1 MALISYYNQ
10 PTGSNSIDIE
20 NSPYT
25 NAHTVNLTVTTCK
38 EDVKSMNDFLG
49 VGGKTTVKGII
60 DEIPEISYSTTWGD
74 SPAAVLN
81 EKIKKFTQHKWMK
94 MFAVQRGG
102 YKPPLVT
109 DGWTQ
114 QFPKSAE
121 PLNISFKFRAYPIDN
136 YYNTSAFN
144 DIIRLLI
151 FVTTPQNFNLS
162 HAVTSQANAIYQAE
176 AKGKEFAG
184 IVNDL
189 KSALNSEKV
198 SLKDM
203 AEALKNNKA
212 GDDTS
217 SAVKVLLQK
226 KDKLLDFIED
236 LGDMKDDD
244 TGGCPLIQLGING
257 LIKPSDTV
265 KWLLKS
271 WSFKPSLNTTYNNN
285 PIYVD
290 FNVSLQTQYVLTD
303 ADLTKILY

>member
-25 NAHTVNLTVTTCK
+25 KAHTVELKVTTCK
-38 EDVKSMNDFLG
+38 EDEPYMNTFLS
-49 VGGKTTVKGII
+49 GKTTVKGII

-136 YYNTSAFN
+136 YYNTSAFS

-151 FVTTPQNFNLS
+151 FVTTPQEFTLS
-162 HAVTSQANAIYQAE
+162 KAVTSQGQAIYQAE
-176 AKGKEFAG
+176 AKGKEFAN
-184 IVNDL
+184 IVNGL
-189 KSALNSEKV
+189 KNSLDGEKV
-198 SLKDM
+198 SLKDF
-203 AEALKNNKA
+203 ADALENNTNA
-212 GDDTS
+212 NT
-217 SAVKVLLQK
+217 AV
-226 KDKLLDFIED
+226 
-236 LGDMKDDD
+236 
-244 TGGCPLIQLGING
+244 
-257 LIKPSDTV
+257 
-265 KWLLKS
+265 
-271 WSFKPSLNTTYNNN
+271 
-285 PIYVD
+285 PI
-290 FNVSLQTQYVLTD
+290 
-303 ADLTKILY
+303 IC

>member
-25 NAHTVNLTVTTCK
+25 KAHTVNLKVTTCK
-38 EDVKSMNDFLG
+38 EDEDYMNAFL
-49 VGGKTTVKGII
+49 GGKTTVQGII

-81 EKIKKFTQHKWMK
+81 EKVKKFTQHKWMK

-151 FVTTPQNFNLS
+151 FVTTPQEFSLS
-162 HAVTSQANAIYQAE
+162 KAVTSQAKAIYHARD
-176 AKGKEFAG
+176 KGKEFAD
-184 IVNDL
+184 IVNG
-189 KSALNSEKV
+189 
-198 SLKDM
+198 
-203 AEALKNNKA
+203 LKNSLEGENVSFKDFADALENNTNANTTA
-212 GDDTS
+212 G
-217 SAVKVLLQK
+217 AKNLKEQ
-226 KDKLLDFIED
+226 KDKLFKFIED

-290 FNVSLQTQYVLTD
+290 FNVSLQTQYILTD
-303 ADLTKILY
+303 ADLTQILY

>member
-25 NAHTVNLTVTTCK
+25 KAHTVELKVTTCK
-38 EDVKSMNDFLG
+38 EDEDYMNAFLS
-49 VGGKTTVKGII
+49 GKTTVKGII

-136 YYNTSAFN
+136 YYNTSAFS

-151 FVTTPQNFNLS
+151 FVTTPQEFTLS
-162 HAVTSQANAIYQAE
+162 KAVTSQGQAIYQAE
-176 AKGKEFAG
+176 AKGKEFAN
-184 IVNDL
+184 IVNGL
-189 KSALNSEKV
+189 KNSLDGEKV
-198 SLKDM
+198 SLKDFADALENNTNANTAG
-203 AEALKNNKA
+203 AENLRKRKDELLK
-212 GDDTS
+212 
-217 SAVKVLLQK
+217 
-226 KDKLLDFIED
+226 FIEN
-236 LGDMKDDD
+236 LGNMKDDD

-257 LIKPSDTV
+257 LIKPSSTV

-290 FNVSLQTQYVLTD
+290 FNVSLQTQYILTD
-303 ADLTKILY
+303 TNLTEILC

>member
-25 NAHTVNLTVTTCK
+25 KAHTVELSVTTCK
-38 EDVKSMNDFLG
+38 EDESYMNAFLDS
-49 VGGKTTVKGII
+49 KTTVQGII

-176 AKGKEFAG
+176 AKGEKFAG

-189 KSALNSEKV
+189 KNALDSEKV

-212 GDDTS
+212 GADTS
-217 SAVKVLLQK
+217 SAVKALLQK
-226 KDKLLDFIED
+226 KDELLDFIEG
-236 LGDMKDDD
+236 LGNMKDDD

-257 LIKPSDTV
+257 LINPSDTV

>member
-25 NAHTVNLTVTTCK
+25 KAHTVELKVTTCK
-38 EDVKSMNDFLG
+38 EDEPYMNTFLS
-49 VGGKTTVKGII
+49 GKTTVKGII

-136 YYNTSAFN
+136 YYNTSAFS

-151 FVTTPQNFNLS
+151 FVTTPQEFTLS
-162 HAVTSQANAIYQAE
+162 KAVTSQLQAIYQAE
-176 AKGKEFAG
+176 DKGKEFAN
-184 IVNDL
+184 IVNGL
-189 KSALNSEKV
+189 KTSLESENVSFKDFADALEENNTNET
-198 SLKDM
+198 
-203 AEALKNNKA
+203 ATATKNLIK
-212 GDDTS
+212 
-217 SAVKVLLQK
+217 QK
-226 KDKLLDFIED
+226 KRLFKFIED
-236 LGDMKDDD
+236 LGNMKDDD

-257 LIKPSDTV
+257 LIKPSSTV

-290 FNVSLQTQYVLTD
+290 FNVSLQTQYILTD
-303 ADLTKILY
+303 TDLTEILC

>member
-25 NAHTVNLTVTTCK
+25 KAHTVNLKVTTCK
-38 EDVKSMNDFLG
+38 EDEDYMNAFL
-49 VGGKTTVKGII
+49 GGKTTVQGII

-94 MFAVQRGG
+94 MFAMQRGG

-151 FVTTPQNFNLS
+151 FVTTPQEFSLS
-162 HAVTSQANAIYQAE
+162 KAVTSQAQAIYQAE
-176 AKGKEFAG
+176 AKGKEFAD
-184 IVNDL
+184 IVNG
-189 KSALNSEKV
+189 
-198 SLKDM
+198 
-203 AEALKNNKA
+203 LKNSLEGENVSFKKFADALENNTNANTTA
-212 GDDTS
+212 G
-217 SAVKVLLQK
+217 AENLKEQ
-226 KDKLLDFIED
+226 KDKLFKFIEN

-290 FNVSLQTQYVLTD
+290 FNVSLQTQYILTD
-303 ADLTKILY
+303 NDLTKILD

>member
-25 NAHTVNLTVTTCK
+25 KAHTVNLKVTTCK
-38 EDVKSMNDFLG
+38 EDEDYMNAFL
-49 VGGKTTVKGII
+49 GGKTTVQGII

-81 EKIKKFTQHKWMK
+81 EKVKKFTQHKWMK

-151 FVTTPQNFNLS
+151 FVTTPQEFSLS
-162 HAVTSQANAIYQAE
+162 KAVTSQAQAIYHARD
-176 AKGKEFAG
+176 KGKEFAD
-184 IVNDL
+184 IVNG
-189 KSALNSEKV
+189 
-198 SLKDM
+198 
-203 AEALKNNKA
+203 LKNSLEGENVSFKDFADALENNTNANTTA
-212 GDDTS
+212 G
-217 SAVKVLLQK
+217 AENLKEQ
-226 KDKLLDFIED
+226 KDKLFKFIED

-290 FNVSLQTQYVLTD
+290 FNVSLQTQYILTD
-303 ADLTKILY
+303 NDLTQILY

>member
-25 NAHTVNLTVTTCK
+25 KAHTVELRVTTCK
-38 EDVKSMNDFLG
+38 EDESYMNAFLDS
-49 VGGKTTVKGII
+49 KTTVQGII

-136 YYNTSAFN
+136 YYNTSAFS

-151 FVTTPQNFNLS
+151 FVTTPQEFNLS
-162 HAVTSQANAIYQAE
+162 KAVTSQAQAIYHARD
-176 AKGKEFAG
+176 KGKEFG
-184 IVNDL
+184 KIVNG
-189 KSALNSEKV
+189 
-198 SLKDM
+198 
-203 AEALKNNKA
+203 LKNSLEGNNISFKDFA
-212 GDDTS
+212 DALENNTNAADE
-217 SAVKVLLQK
+217 AKNLIDKRDELLK
-226 KDKLLDFIED
+226 FIEN
-236 LGDMKDDD
+236 LGNMKDDD

-290 FNVSLQTQYVLTD
+290 FNVSLQTQYILTD
-303 ADLTKILY
+303 ADLTQILY

>member
-25 NAHTVNLTVTTCK
+25 KAHTVELKVTTCK
-38 EDVKSMNDFLG
+38 EDEPYMNTFLR
-49 VGGKTTVKGII
+49 GKTTVKGII

-74 SPAAVLN
+74 SPSAVLN

-94 MFAVQRGG
+94 MFAMQRGG

-136 YYNTSAFN
+136 YYNTSAFS

-151 FVTTPQNFNLS
+151 FVTTPQEFTLS
-162 HAVTSQANAIYQAE
+162 KAVTSQLQAIYQAE
-176 AKGKEFAG
+176 AKGKEFAN
-184 IVNDL
+184 IVNGL
-189 KSALNSEKV
+189 KTSLESENVSFKDFADALENNPNANAATGANN
-198 SLKDM
+198 LK
-203 AEALKNNKA
+203 E
-212 GDDTS
+212 
-217 SAVKVLLQK
+217 K
-226 KDKLLDFIED
+226 KDELLKFIEN
-236 LGDMKDDD
+236 LGNMEDNN

-257 LIKPSDTV
+257 LIKPSSTV

-290 FNVSLQTQYVLTD
+290 FNVSLQTQYILTD
-303 ADLTKILY
+303 TDLTEILC

>member
-25 NAHTVNLTVTTCK
+25 KAHTVNLTVTTCK
-38 EDVKSMNDFLG
+38 EDEDYMNAFLS
-49 VGGKTTVKGII
+49 GKTTVQGII

-81 EKIKKFTQHKWMK
+81 EKVKKFTQHKWMK

-136 YYNTSAFN
+136 YYNTSAFS

-151 FVTTPQNFNLS
+151 FVTTPQEFNLS
-162 HAVTSQANAIYQAE
+162 KAVTSQAQAIYHARD
-176 AKGKEFAG
+176 KGEEFAE
-184 IVNDL
+184 IVNGL
-189 KSALNSEKV
+189 KKSLEGENVSFKDFADALENNTNANTTAGAENLRKR
-198 SLKDM
+198 KD
-203 AEALKNNKA
+203 ELFK
-212 GDDTS
+212 
-217 SAVKVLLQK
+217 
-226 KDKLLDFIED
+226 FIEN
-236 LGDMKDDD
+236 LGNMKDDD

-257 LIKPSDTV
+257 LIKQSDTV

-290 FNVSLQTQYVLTD
+290 FNVSLQTQYILTD
-303 ADLTKILY
+303 NDLTKILY

>member
-25 NAHTVNLTVTTCK
+25 NAHTVNLKVTTCK
-38 EDVKSMNDFLG
+38 EDEDYMNAFL
-49 VGGKTTVKGII
+49 GGKTTVQGII

-151 FVTTPQNFNLS
+151 FVTTPQEFTLS
-162 HAVTSQANAIYQAE
+162 KTVTSQIHAIYQAE

-184 IVNDL
+184 IV
-189 KSALNSEKV
+189 KG
-198 SLKDM
+198 
-203 AEALKNNKA
+203 LKNSLEGENISFKDFA
-212 GDDTS
+212 DALENNTNS
-217 SAVKVLLQK
+217 SNSGAVNLKEQKDRLLK
-226 KDKLLDFIED
+226 FIED
-236 LGDMKDDD
+236 LGNMKDDD

-257 LIKPSDTV
+257 LIKSSSTV

-271 WSFKPSLNTTYNNN
+271 WSFKPSLNTTYHNN

-290 FNVSLQTQYVLTD
+290 FNVSLQTQYILTD
-303 ADLTKILY
+303 TDLREILY

>member
-25 NAHTVNLTVTTCK
+25 KAHTVNLKVTTCK
-38 EDVKSMNDFLG
+38 EDEDYMNAFL
-49 VGGKTTVKGII
+49 GGKTTVQGII

-81 EKIKKFTQHKWMK
+81 EKVKKFTQHKWMK

-151 FVTTPQNFNLS
+151 FVTTPQKFSLS
-162 HAVTSQANAIYQAE
+162 KAVTSQAQAIYHARD
-176 AKGKEFAG
+176 KGKEFTD
-184 IVNDL
+184 IVNG
-189 KSALNSEKV
+189 
-198 SLKDM
+198 
-203 AEALKNNKA
+203 LKNSLEGENVSFKDFADALENNTNANTTA
-212 GDDTS
+212 G
-217 SAVKVLLQK
+217 AKNLKEQ
-226 KDKLLDFIED
+226 KDKLFKFIED

-290 FNVSLQTQYVLTD
+290 FNVSLQTQYILTD
-303 ADLTKILY
+303 NDLTQILY

>member
-25 NAHTVNLTVTTCK
+25 KAHTVNLKVTTCK
-38 EDVKSMNDFLG
+38 EDEPFMNAFLS
-49 VGGKTTVKGII
+49 GKTTVKGII

-94 MFAVQRGG
+94 MFAMQRDG

-151 FVTTPQNFNLS
+151 FVTTPQNFTLS
-162 HAVTSQANAIYQAE
+162 KAVTSQAQAIYHARD
-176 AKGKEFAG
+176 KGKEFGKIMNGLKNSLEGKDISFKDFADALENNTNANITAG
-184 IVNDL
+184 AKN
-189 KSALNSEKV
+189 
-198 SLKDM
+198 LKDR
-203 AEALKNNKA
+203 
-212 GDDTS
+212 
-217 SAVKVLLQK
+217 
-226 KDKLLDFIED
+226 KDELFKFIED

-290 FNVSLQTQYVLTD
+290 FNVSLQTQYILTD
-303 ADLTKILY
+303 TDLTKILY

>member
-25 NAHTVNLTVTTCK
+25 KAHTVNLKVTTCK
-38 EDVKSMNDFLG
+38 EDEDYMNAFL
-49 VGGKTTVKGII
+49 GGKTTVQGII

-81 EKIKKFTQHKWMK
+81 EKVKKFTQHKWMK

-151 FVTTPQNFNLS
+151 FVTTPQEFSLS
-162 HAVTSQANAIYQAE
+162 KAVTSQAQAIYQAE
-176 AKGKEFAG
+176 AKGKEFTD
-184 IVNDL
+184 IVNG
-189 KSALNSEKV
+189 
-198 SLKDM
+198 
-203 AEALKNNKA
+203 LKNSLEGENVSFKDFADALENNTNANTTA
-212 GDDTS
+212 GTENL
-217 SAVKVLLQK
+217 KEQ
-226 KDKLLDFIED
+226 KDKLFKFIED

-290 FNVSLQTQYVLTD
+290 FNVSLQTQYILTD
-303 ADLTKILY
+303 NDLTKILD

>member
-25 NAHTVNLTVTTCK
+25 KAHTVELRVTTCK
-38 EDVKSMNDFLG
+38 EDESYMNAFLDS
-49 VGGKTTVKGII
+49 KTTVQGII

-151 FVTTPQNFNLS
+151 FVTTPQNFTLS
-162 HAVTSQANAIYQAE
+162 KAVTSQAQAIYHARD
-176 AKGKEFAG
+176 KGKEFG
-184 IVNDL
+184 KIVNG
-189 KSALNSEKV
+189 
-198 SLKDM
+198 
-203 AEALKNNKA
+203 LKNSLEGNNISFKDFA
-212 GDDTS
+212 DALENNTNAADGAKNLIDKRDE
-217 SAVKVLLQK
+217 LLK
-226 KDKLLDFIED
+226 FIEN
-236 LGDMKDDD
+236 LGNMKDDD

-290 FNVSLQTQYVLTD
+290 FNVSLQTQYILTD
-303 ADLTKILY
+303 ADLTQILY

>member
-25 NAHTVNLTVTTCK
+25 KAHTVELKVTTCK
-38 EDVKSMNDFLG
+38 EDEPYMNTFLS
-49 VGGKTTVKGII
+49 GKTTVKGII

-136 YYNTSAFN
+136 YYNTSAFS

-151 FVTTPQNFNLS
+151 FVTTPQEFTLS
-162 HAVTSQANAIYQAE
+162 KAVTSQGQAIYQAE
-176 AKGKEFAG
+176 AKGKEFAN
-184 IVNDL
+184 IVNGL
-189 KSALNSEKV
+189 KTSLESENVSFKDFADALEENNRNETTTATGN
-198 SLKDM
+198 LK
-203 AEALKNNKA
+203 E
-212 GDDTS
+212 
-217 SAVKVLLQK
+217 K
-226 KDKLLDFIED
+226 KDKLLKFIED
-236 LGDMKDDD
+236 LGNMEDNN

-257 LIKPSDTV
+257 LIKPSSTV

-290 FNVSLQTQYVLTD
+290 FNVSLQTQYILTD
-303 ADLTKILY
+303 TNLTEILC

>member
-25 NAHTVNLTVTTCK
+25 NAHTVNLKVTTCK
-38 EDVKSMNDFLG
+38 EDEDYMNAFLS
-49 VGGKTTVKGII
+49 GKTTVQGII

-151 FVTTPQNFNLS
+151 FVTTPQNFTLS
-162 HAVTSQANAIYQAE
+162 KAVTSQAQAIYHARD
-176 AKGKEFAG
+176 KGKEFG
-184 IVNDL
+184 KIVNGL
-189 KSALNSEKV
+189 KNSLEGKDISFKDFADALENNTDANITARANN
-198 SLKDM
+198 LKDR
-203 AEALKNNKA
+203 
-212 GDDTS
+212 
-217 SAVKVLLQK
+217 
-226 KDKLLDFIED
+226 KDELFKFIED

-290 FNVSLQTQYVLTD
+290 FNVSLQTQYILTD

>member
-10 PTGSNSIDIE
+10 PTGSNIIDL
-20 NSPYT
+20 NDSPYT
-25 NAHTVNLTVTTCK
+25 RAHTVTLTVTTCQ
-38 EDVKSMNDFLG
+38 EDEDNMNIFLA
-49 VGGKTTVKGII
+49 GKTAVTGII

-94 MFAVQRGG
+94 MFAQQRNT

-121 PLNISFKFRAYPIDN
+121 PLSISFKFRAYPIDG

-151 FVTTPQNFNLS
+151 FVTTPQYFRLS
-162 HAVTSQANAIYQAE
+162 DTITSQAQSVYQAYD
-176 AKGKEFAG
+176 KGEELAG
-184 IVNDL
+184 IM
-189 KSALNSEKV
+189 NS
-198 SLKDM
+198 
-203 AEALKNNKA
+203 LKNNKLEGSLA
-212 GDDTS
+212 S
-217 SAVKVLLQK
+217 KEVKQDIDHLK
-226 KDKLLDFIED
+226 KFIED
-236 LGDMKDDD
+236 LGNMEDND
-244 TGGCPLIQLGING
+244 TGGCPLIKLDING
-257 LIKPSDTV
+257 LIKSSPKV

-303 ADLTKILY
+303 TDLTEILC

>member
-25 NAHTVNLTVTTCK
+25 KAHTVELKVTTCK
-38 EDVKSMNDFLG
+38 EDEPYMNTFLS
-49 VGGKTTVKGII
+49 GKTTVKGII

-94 MFAVQRGG
+94 MFAMQRGG

-136 YYNTSAFN
+136 YYNTSAFS

-151 FVTTPQNFNLS
+151 FVTTPQEFTLS
-162 HAVTSQANAIYQAE
+162 KAVTSQLQAIYQAE
-176 AKGKEFAG
+176 GKGKEFAN
-184 IVNDL
+184 IVNGL
-189 KSALNSEKV
+189 KTSLESENVSFKDFADALENNPNANAATGANN
-198 SLKDM
+198 LK
-203 AEALKNNKA
+203 E
-212 GDDTS
+212 
-217 SAVKVLLQK
+217 K
-226 KDKLLDFIED
+226 KDELFKFIEN

-244 TGGCPLIQLGING
+244 TGGCPLIQLGIND
-257 LIKPSDTV
+257 LIKPSSTV

-290 FNVSLQTQYVLTD
+290 FNVSLQTQYILTD
-303 ADLTKILY
+303 TDLTEILC

>member
-25 NAHTVNLTVTTCK
+25 NAHTVNLRVTTCK
-38 EDVKSMNDFLG
+38 EDEPYMNTFLS
-49 VGGKTTVKGII
+49 GKTTVKGII

-136 YYNTSAFN
+136 YYNTSAFS
-144 DIIRLLI
+144 DTIRLLI
-151 FVTTPQNFNLS
+151 FVTTPQEFTLS
-162 HAVTSQANAIYQAE
+162 KAVTSQGQAIYQAE
-176 AKGKEFAG
+176 DKGKEFAD
-184 IVNDL
+184 IVNGL
-189 KSALNSEKV
+189 KTSLDGEKV
-198 SLKDM
+198 SLKDFADALENNTNANS
-203 AEALKNNKA
+203 AEANN
-212 GDDTS
+212 
-217 SAVKVLLQK
+217 LINQK
-226 KDKLLDFIED
+226 KRLFKFIED

-244 TGGCPLIQLGING
+244 TGGCPLIQLDING
-257 LIKPSDTV
+257 LIKPSSTV

-290 FNVSLQTQYVLTD
+290 FNVSLQTQYILTD
-303 ADLTKILY
+303 NDLTQILY

>member
-25 NAHTVNLTVTTCK
+25 KAHTVELKVTTCK
-38 EDVKSMNDFLG
+38 EDEPYMNTFLS
-49 VGGKTTVKGII
+49 GKTTVKGII

-136 YYNTSAFN
+136 YYNTSAFS

-151 FVTTPQNFNLS
+151 FVTTPQEFTLS
-162 HAVTSQANAIYQAE
+162 KAVTSQLQAIYQAE
-176 AKGKEFAG
+176 AKGKEFAN

-189 KSALNSEKV
+189 KNALDSEKV

-203 AEALKNNKA
+203 ADALKNNKA
-212 GDDTS
+212 GDNTS
-217 SAVKVLLQK
+217 SAVKALLQK
-226 KDKLLDFIED
+226 KDELLDFIEG
-236 LGDMKDDD
+236 LGNMENNDA
-244 TGGCPLIQLGING
+244 GGCPLIQLGING

-290 FNVSLQTQYVLTD
+290 FNVSLQTQYILTD
-303 ADLTKILY
+303 ADFTKILY

>member
-25 NAHTVNLTVTTCK
+25 KAHTVELKVTTCE
-38 EDVKSMNDFLG
+38 EDEPYMNTFLS
-49 VGGKTTVKGII
+49 GKTTVKGII

-74 SPAAVLN
+74 SPSAVLN

-94 MFAVQRGG
+94 MFAMQRGG

-136 YYNTSAFN
+136 YYNTSAFS

-151 FVTTPQNFNLS
+151 FVTTPQEFTLS
-162 HAVTSQANAIYQAE
+162 KAVTSQLQAIYQAE
-176 AKGKEFAG
+176 AKGKEFAN
-184 IVNDL
+184 IVNGL
-189 KSALNSEKV
+189 KTSLESENVSFKDFADALENNPNANAATGANN
-198 SLKDM
+198 LK
-203 AEALKNNKA
+203 E
-212 GDDTS
+212 
-217 SAVKVLLQK
+217 K
-226 KDKLLDFIED
+226 KDELLKFIEN
-236 LGDMKDDD
+236 LGNMEDNN

-257 LIKPSDTV
+257 LIKPSSTV

-290 FNVSLQTQYVLTD
+290 FNVSLQTQYILTD
-303 ADLTKILY
+303 TDLTEILC

>member
-25 NAHTVNLTVTTCK
+25 KAHTVELKVTTCK
-38 EDVKSMNDFLG
+38 EDESFMNAFLR
-49 VGGKTTVKGII
+49 GKTTVQGII

-94 MFAVQRGG
+94 MFAQQKGG

-136 YYNTSAFN
+136 YYNTSAFS

-151 FVTTPQNFNLS
+151 FVTTPQEFTLS
-162 HAVTSQANAIYQAE
+162 KAVTSQAQAIYQAYD
-176 AKGKEFAG
+176 KGEEFAG
-184 IVNDL
+184 IV
-189 KSALNSEKV
+189 KG
-198 SLKDM
+198 
-203 AEALKNNKA
+203 LKNSLEGENISYKDFADALENNTNANAAA
-212 GDDTS
+212 G
-217 SAVKVLLQK
+217 ANNLKEK
-226 KDKLLDFIED
+226 KDKLFEFIEN

-257 LIKPSDTV
+257 LIKPSSRV

-290 FNVSLQTQYVLTD
+290 FNVSLQTQYILTD
-303 ADLTKILY
+303 TDLTEILC

>member
-25 NAHTVNLTVTTCK
+25 KAHTVELKVTTCK
-38 EDVKSMNDFLG
+38 EDEPYMNTFLS
-49 VGGKTTVKGII
+49 GKTTVKGII

-94 MFAVQRGG
+94 MFAMQRGG

-136 YYNTSAFN
+136 YYNTSAFS

-151 FVTTPQNFNLS
+151 FVTTPQEFTLS
-162 HAVTSQANAIYQAE
+162 KAVTSQLQAIYQAE
-176 AKGKEFAG
+176 AKGKEFAN
-184 IVNDL
+184 IVNGL
-189 KSALNSEKV
+189 KTSLESENVSFKDFADALEENDRNETATATEN
-198 SLKDM
+198 LK
-203 AEALKNNKA
+203 ENK
-212 GDDTS
+212 DELF
-217 SAVKVLLQK
+217 K
-226 KDKLLDFIED
+226 FIEN
-236 LGDMKDDD
+236 LGNMEDNN

-257 LIKPSDTV
+257 LIKPSSRV

-290 FNVSLQTQYVLTD
+290 FNVSLQTQYILTD
-303 ADLTKILY
+303 TDLTEILC

>member
-25 NAHTVNLTVTTCK
+25 NAHTVELKVTTCK
-38 EDVKSMNDFLG
+38 EDKPYMNTFLS
-49 VGGKTTVKGII
+49 GKTTVKGII

-94 MFAVQRGG
+94 MFAQQKGG

-136 YYNTSAFN
+136 YYNTSAFS

-151 FVTTPQNFNLS
+151 FVTTPQEFTLS
-162 HAVTSQANAIYQAE
+162 KAVTSQIQAIYQAE
-176 AKGKEFAG
+176 AKGEKFAG

-189 KSALNSEKV
+189 KKILDSEKV

-203 AEALKNNKA
+203 ADALKNEKA
-212 GDDTS
+212 GVNTS
-217 SAVKVLLQK
+217 SEVSALLKQK
-226 KDKLLDFIED
+226 KALLDFIEG

-244 TGGCPLIQLGING
+244 TGGCPLIQLDING
-257 LIKPSDTV
+257 LIKPSSKV

-290 FNVSLQTQYVLTD
+290 FNVSLQTQYILTD
-303 ADLTKILY
+303 TDLTEILY

>member
-25 NAHTVNLTVTTCK
+25 KAHTVELKVTTCK
-38 EDVKSMNDFLG
+38 EDEDYMNAFLS
-49 VGGKTTVKGII
+49 GKTAVQGII

-136 YYNTSAFN
+136 YYNTSAFS

-151 FVTTPQNFNLS
+151 FVTTPQEFTLS
-162 HAVTSQANAIYQAE
+162 KTVTSQRQAIYQAE
-176 AKGKEFAG
+176 AKGKEFAK

-189 KSALNSEKV
+189 KTSLESENVSFKDFADALENNTNANTAGAENLRKRKDEL
-198 SLKDM
+198 LK
-203 AEALKNNKA
+203 
-212 GDDTS
+212 
-217 SAVKVLLQK
+217 
-226 KDKLLDFIED
+226 FIEN
-236 LGDMKDDD
+236 LGNMKDDD

-257 LIKPSDTV
+257 LIKPSSTV

-290 FNVSLQTQYVLTD
+290 FNVSLQTQYILTD
-303 ADLTKILY
+303 TNLTEILC

>member
-25 NAHTVNLTVTTCK
+25 KAHTVNLKVTTCK
-38 EDVKSMNDFLG
+38 EDEDYMNAFL
-49 VGGKTTVKGII
+49 GGKTTVQGII

-81 EKIKKFTQHKWMK
+81 EKVKKFTQHKWMK

-151 FVTTPQNFNLS
+151 FVTTPQEFSLS
-162 HAVTSQANAIYQAE
+162 KAVTSQAQAIYHAE

-189 KSALNSEKV
+189 KNALGSEKV

-212 GDDTS
+212 GADTS
-217 SAVKVLLQK
+217 SAVSVLLQK
-226 KDKLLDFIED
+226 KEKLLDFIED

-290 FNVSLQTQYVLTD
+290 FNVSLQTQYILTD
-303 ADLTKILY
+303 NDLTKILD

>member
-25 NAHTVNLTVTTCK
+25 KAHTVELKVTTCK
-38 EDVKSMNDFLG
+38 EDEPYMNTFLR
-49 VGGKTTVKGII
+49 GKTTVKGII

-94 MFAVQRGG
+94 MFAMQRGG

-136 YYNTSAFN
+136 YYNTSAFS

-151 FVTTPQNFNLS
+151 FVTTPQEFTLS
-162 HAVTSQANAIYQAE
+162 KAVTSQLQAIYQAE
-176 AKGKEFAG
+176 AKGKEFAN
-184 IVNDL
+184 IVNGL
-189 KSALNSEKV
+189 KTSLESENVSFKDFADALENNPNANAATGANN
-198 SLKDM
+198 LK
-203 AEALKNNKA
+203 E
-212 GDDTS
+212 
-217 SAVKVLLQK
+217 K
-226 KDKLLDFIED
+226 KDELLKFIEN
-236 LGDMKDDD
+236 LGNMEDNN

-257 LIKPSDTV
+257 LIKPSSTV

-290 FNVSLQTQYVLTD
+290 FNVSLQTQYILTD
-303 ADLTKILY
+303 TDLTEILC

>member
-25 NAHTVNLTVTTCK
+25 KAHTVELKVTTCK
-38 EDVKSMNDFLG
+38 EDKSYMNTFLS
-49 VGGKTTVKGII
+49 GKTTVKGII

-136 YYNTSAFN
+136 YYNTSAFS

-151 FVTTPQNFNLS
+151 FVTTPQEFTLS
-162 HAVTSQANAIYQAE
+162 KAVTSQAQAIYQAYD
-176 AKGKEFAG
+176 KGEKFAG
-184 IVNDL
+184 IV
-189 KSALNSEKV
+189 KG
-198 SLKDM
+198 
-203 AEALKNNKA
+203 LKNSLDNENISYKDFADALENNTNANAAA
-212 GDDTS
+212 G
-217 SAVKVLLQK
+217 ANNLKEK
-226 KDKLLDFIED
+226 KDKLFEFIED
-236 LGDMKDDD
+236 LGNMKDDD
-244 TGGCPLIQLGING
+244 TGGCPLIQLDING
-257 LIKPSDTV
+257 LIKPSSKV

-290 FNVSLQTQYVLTD
+290 FNVSLQTQYILTD
-303 ADLTKILY
+303 ANLTEILC

>member
-25 NAHTVNLTVTTCK
+25 KAHTVELRVTTCK
-38 EDVKSMNDFLG
+38 EDESYMNAFLDS
-49 VGGKTTVKGII
+49 KTTVQGII

-136 YYNTSAFN
+136 YYNTSAFS

-151 FVTTPQNFNLS
+151 FVTTPQEFNLS
-162 HAVTSQANAIYQAE
+162 KAVTSQAQAIYHARD
-176 AKGKEFAG
+176 KGKEFG
-184 IVNDL
+184 KIVNG
-189 KSALNSEKV
+189 
-198 SLKDM
+198 
-203 AEALKNNKA
+203 LKNSLEGNNISFKDFA
-212 GDDTS
+212 DALENNTNAADE
-217 SAVKVLLQK
+217 AKNLIDKRDELLK
-226 KDKLLDFIED
+226 FIEN
-236 LGDMKDDD
+236 LGNMKDDD

-290 FNVSLQTQYVLTD
+290 FNVSLQTQYILTD
-303 ADLTKILY
+303 ADLIQILY

>member
-25 NAHTVNLTVTTCK
+25 NAHTVNLKVTTCK
-38 EDVKSMNDFLG
+38 EDEPYMNAFLR
-49 VGGKTTVKGII
+49 GKTAVQGII

-81 EKIKKFTQHKWMK
+81 EKVKKFTQHKWMK

-136 YYNTSAFN
+136 YYNTSAFS

-151 FVTTPQNFNLS
+151 FVTTPQEFNLS
-162 HAVTSQANAIYQAE
+162 KAVTSQAQAIYHARD
-176 AKGKEFAG
+176 KGKEFG
-184 IVNDL
+184 KIMNG
-189 KSALNSEKV
+189 
-198 SLKDM
+198 
-203 AEALKNNKA
+203 LKNSLEGNNISFKDFA
-212 GDDTS
+212 DALENNTNAADGAKNLIDKRDE
-217 SAVKVLLQK
+217 LLK
-226 KDKLLDFIED
+226 FIEN
-236 LGDMKDDD
+236 LGNMKDDD

-290 FNVSLQTQYVLTD
+290 FNVSLQTQYILTD
-303 ADLTKILY
+303 ADLTQILY

>member
-25 NAHTVNLTVTTCK
+25 KAHTVELKVTTCK
-38 EDVKSMNDFLG
+38 EDEPYMNTFLS
-49 VGGKTTVKGII
+49 GKTTVKGII
-60 DEIPEISYSTTWGD
+60 DEIPEISYSTTWVD

-136 YYNTSAFN
+136 YYNTSAFS

-151 FVTTPQNFNLS
+151 FVTTPQEFTLS
-162 HAVTSQANAIYQAE
+162 KTVTSQLQAIYQAE
-176 AKGKEFAG
+176 AKGKEFAN
-184 IVNDL
+184 IVNGL
-189 KSALNSEKV
+189 KTSLESENVSFKDFADALEENNRNETNTATEN
-198 SLKDM
+198 LK
-203 AEALKNNKA
+203 E
-212 GDDTS
+212 
-217 SAVKVLLQK
+217 K
-226 KDKLLDFIED
+226 KDELLKFIEN
-236 LGDMKDDD
+236 LGNMEDNN
-244 TGGCPLIQLGING
+244 TGGCPLIKLDING
-257 LIKPSDTV
+257 LIKESSRV

-290 FNVSLQTQYVLTD
+290 FNVSLQTQYILTD
-303 ADLTKILY
+303 VDLSEILNY

>member
-25 NAHTVNLTVTTCK
+25 KAHTVELKVTTCK
-38 EDVKSMNDFLG
+38 EDEPYMNTFLS
-49 VGGKTTVKGII
+49 GKTTVKGII

-94 MFAVQRGG
+94 MFAMQRGG

-136 YYNTSAFN
+136 YYNTSAFS

-151 FVTTPQNFNLS
+151 FVTTPQEFTLS
-162 HAVTSQANAIYQAE
+162 KAVTSQLQAIYQAE
-176 AKGKEFAG
+176 GKGKEFAN
-184 IVNDL
+184 IVNGL
-189 KSALNSEKV
+189 KTSLESENVSFKDFADALENNPNANAATGANN
-198 SLKDM
+198 LK
-203 AEALKNNKA
+203 E
-212 GDDTS
+212 
-217 SAVKVLLQK
+217 K
-226 KDKLLDFIED
+226 KDELLKFIEN
-236 LGDMKDDD
+236 LGNMEDNN

-257 LIKPSDTV
+257 LIKPSSTV

-290 FNVSLQTQYVLTD
+290 FNVSLQTQYILTD
-303 ADLTKILY
+303 TDLTEILC

>member
-25 NAHTVNLTVTTCK
+25 KAHTVELKVTTCK
-38 EDVKSMNDFLG
+38 EDEPYMNTFLS
-49 VGGKTTVKGII
+49 GKTTVKGII

-136 YYNTSAFN
+136 YYNTSAFS

-151 FVTTPQNFNLS
+151 FVTTPQEFTLS
-162 HAVTSQANAIYQAE
+162 KTVTSQLQAIYQAE
-176 AKGKEFAG
+176 AKGKEFAN
-184 IVNDL
+184 IVNGL
-189 KSALNSEKV
+189 KTSLESENV
-198 SLKDM
+198 SFKDF
-203 AEALKNNKA
+203 ADALKENNRNET
-212 GDDTS
+212 DT
-217 SAVKVLLQK
+217 ATENLKEK
-226 KDKLLDFIED
+226 KDKLLKFIEN
-236 LGDMKDDD
+236 LGNMEDNN

-257 LIKPSDTV
+257 LIKPSSTV

-290 FNVSLQTQYVLTD
+290 FNVSLQTQYILTD
-303 ADLTKILY
+303 TDLTEILC